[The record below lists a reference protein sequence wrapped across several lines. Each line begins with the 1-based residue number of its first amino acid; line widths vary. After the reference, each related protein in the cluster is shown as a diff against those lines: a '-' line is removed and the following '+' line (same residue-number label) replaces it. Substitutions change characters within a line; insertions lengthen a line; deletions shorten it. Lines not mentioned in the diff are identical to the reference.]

1 MFGFLVFISWLIKC
15 IVLVNLIHII
25 YTEHIMFCKNSF
37 CIAEGI
43 YSYFK
48 ENMDAYLEVEIV
60 YF

>member
-1 MFGFLVFISWLIKC
+1 
-15 IVLVNLIHII
+15 
-25 YTEHIMFCKNSF
+25 MFCKNSF